1 MTPPDWGDRLRRLA
15 EGLRAGGE
23 VAGKWAL
30 GGAMPRLY
38 EIIPYVGFGNEHRVL
53 VQGRAVEER
62 DIDAASPDD
71 GIIQNLVNT
80 VRRIDRHPLAQAR
93 IRVHFGGATQEIVAD
108 DEGFFRAWVERPLSS
123 EAASGWEEGRVR
135 LLAPLRA
142 DQPDVRATFRARVPS
157 TRASFGVISD
167 LDDTVIQSRI
177 ANLLQAV
184 RTISLGNARTR
195 LPFPGVAALYQ
206 ALAQGGD
213 GTRDNPIFYVSSSPW
228 NLYDV
233 IVEFLALQHIP
244 AGPICL
250 RDWDV
255 TFSAF
260 ASDRL
265 HHHKEPLIAEILD
278 TYPSLPFVLIGDTSQ
293 RDPEIYH
300 EIARQHGARILAIY
314 IRNVHAHAERSAAIQ
329 ALAGDVL
336 AAGSSLLLA
345 DDSAAAARHAAEHGW
360 ITAASVAAVE
370 AATRADEH
378 GPDAP
383 PPSPTIVVE

>member
-1 MTPPDWGDRLRRLA
+1 
-15 EGLRAGGE
+15 
-23 VAGKWAL
+23 
-30 GGAMPRLY
+30 RLY

-93 IRVHFGGATQEIVAD
+93 IAVHFGGATQEIVAD

-184 RTISLGNARTR
+184 RTISLGNA
-195 LPFPGVAALYQ
+195 
-206 ALAQGGD
+206 
-213 GTRDNPIFYVSSSPW
+213 
-228 NLYDV
+228 
-233 IVEFLALQHIP
+233 
-244 AGPICL
+244 
-250 RDWDV
+250 
-255 TFSAF
+255 
-260 ASDRL
+260 
-265 HHHKEPLIAEILD
+265 
-278 TYPSLPFVLIGDTSQ
+278 
-293 RDPEIYH
+293 
-300 EIARQHGARILAIY
+300 
-314 IRNVHAHAERSAAIQ
+314 
-329 ALAGDVL
+329 
-336 AAGSSLLLA
+336 
-345 DDSAAAARHAAEHGW
+345 
-360 ITAASVAAVE
+360 
-370 AATRADEH
+370 
-378 GPDAP
+378 
-383 PPSPTIVVE
+383 